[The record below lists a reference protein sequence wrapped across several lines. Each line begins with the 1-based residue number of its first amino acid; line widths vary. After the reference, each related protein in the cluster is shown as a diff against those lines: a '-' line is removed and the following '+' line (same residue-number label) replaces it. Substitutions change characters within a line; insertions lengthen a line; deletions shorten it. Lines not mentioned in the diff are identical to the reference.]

1 MRRTGVVGDPEW
13 THRSDSHV
21 PRAKLSVSSL
31 QSSSMNAM
39 RASVGVQG
47 EVDRRGLV
55 LPACLA
61 PYWLMPACFPKQLS
75 GFLFRHKSDVFTR
88 DPLVHQTLGK

>member
-31 QSSSMNAM
+31 QSYSMNAM

-55 LPACLA
+55 LPAGLA
-61 PYWLMPACFPKQLS
+61 PH
-75 GFLFRHKSDVFTR
+75 RHVYAGSFT
-88 DPLVHQTLGK
+88 